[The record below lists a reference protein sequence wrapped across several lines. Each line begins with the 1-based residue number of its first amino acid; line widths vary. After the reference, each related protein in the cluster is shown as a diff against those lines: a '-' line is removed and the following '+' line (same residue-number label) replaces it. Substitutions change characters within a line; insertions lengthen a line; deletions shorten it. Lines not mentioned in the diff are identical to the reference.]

1 MPTLNLAT
9 IHAVIVLLMMGV
21 TFLCGEKTIEA
32 ATPNVVVIYA
42 DDLGYGDLSCYNSKS
57 KVHTKNLDRLAS
69 EGMRFTDAHSPS
81 TVCTPSRYGL
91 LTGRMP
97 FRLNYRGVF
106 VGVGGPCLITDD
118 RLTLPEMLRNKGYAT
133 AMFGKWH
140 VGLSFFDQEGK
151 PIQERRD
158 LGGVETVR
166 HTDFTRTIPDG
177 PLAHGFDQFF
187 GTACCPT
194 TDWLYAWIDGDKV
207 PVPPT
212 EVRDAAPL
220 ADFMPYARDCRPGLV
235 APDFDLFEV
244 DLVLLEKS
252 QAFLKEHVEKHP
264 DQPFFLFHS
273 TQAVHLP
280 SLPAKQFRGK
290 TDAGVHGDFIYELDW
305 IVGQLMETLD
315 ELQVTD
321 DTLVIVTSDN
331 GPETITVVDM
341 RTRFQHDGAR
351 PLRGMKRDQWE
362 GGHRV
367 PFLARWPKAIPP
379 KSVCDETICQT
390 DLMATLAEII
400 EFDLPNDAAED
411 SFSILPLLKG
421 EPIDDPVRPY
431 TLHTTINLSMAIRQ
445 GPWKYLDHRGSGG
458 NNYQRGPLAAYQL
471 EENDP
476 EAPGQLYHL
485 TNDPSETHNLYSRH
499 PEIVEQLKS
508 QLKES
513 QRQGRSRP

>member
-1 MPTLNLAT
+1 MRYLNMTSPRRT
-9 IHAVIVLLMMGV
+9 IALVLIGALS
-21 TFLCGEKTIEA
+21 FLSGEVAEA
-32 ATPNVVVIYA
+32 RTPNILVIYA
-42 DDLGYGDLSCYNSKS
+42 DDLGYGDLSCYNSEA
-57 KVHTKNLDRLAS
+57 KVKTKHLDRLAS
-69 EGMRFTDAHSPS
+69 QGMRFTDAHSPS

-106 VGVGGPCLITDD
+106 VGVGGPCLITED
-118 RLTLPEMLRNKGYAT
+118 RLTLPEMLRDQGYAT

-158 LGGVETVR
+158 LNGVEKVR
-166 HTDFTRTIPDG
+166 QTDFTRTIPDG

-194 TDWLYAWIDGDKV
+194 TDWLYAWIDGDRV

-212 EVRDAAPL
+212 EIRDAAPL

-252 QAFLKEHVEKHP
+252 QAFLKEQVQNHP
-264 DQPFFLFHS
+264 EQPFFLFHS

-280 SLPAKQFRGK
+280 SLPAEQFRGK
-290 TDAGVHGDFIYELDW
+290 TNAGVHGDFIYELDW
-305 IVGQLMETLD
+305 IVGQLMKTLE
-315 ELQVTD
+315 ELDVAD

-341 RTRFQHDGAR
+341 RSRFQHDGAR
-351 PLRGMKRDQWE
+351 PFRGMKRDQWE

-367 PFLARWPKAIPP
+367 AFLTRWPKVIPP
-379 KSVCDETICQT
+379 GKVCDETICQT
-390 DLMATLAEII
+390 DLMQTLAEIV
-400 EFDLPNDAAED
+400 EFDLPDDAAED

-421 EPIDDPVRPY
+421 ESVEAPVRPY
-431 TLHTTINLSMAIRQ
+431 TLHTTINLSMAIRE

-458 NNYQRGPLAAYQL
+458 NNYQRGPLAAYRL

-485 TNDPSETHNLYSRH
+485 GNDPSETHNLYSHH
-499 PEIVEQLKS
+499 PEIVERLKRQLEETQK
-508 QLKES
+508 
-513 QRQGRSRP
+513 QGRSRP